1 MIGLTFLYREGKEH
15 LAGSTGPNFKIGNAV
30 LIDFGRKQELL
41 RIIPHEPLIAELHD
55 SEPVVEVLKDGF
67 LSLASEHMSQDKN
80 RLPLALDAK
89 VLQGSL
95 GTRGPG
101 ELTG

>member
-1 MIGLTFLYREGKEH
+1 MIGLTFLYREGKKH
-15 LAGSTGPNFKIGNAV
+15 LAGSAGPNFKIGNAMLV
-30 LIDFGRKQELL
+30 DFGRKQELL
-41 RIIPHEPLIAELHD
+41 RIITHESLIAKLHN
-55 SEPVVEVLKDGF
+55 SEPVIEILKDGF
-67 LSLASEHMSQDKN
+67 LPFADEHMSQNKD

-95 GTRGPG
+95 GRRGTG